1 MKVTRVLKVG
11 NGYYINLGHVYAERL
26 NLVRGSLVT
35 VELTERG
42 LFVKPLKIKEEEQDN
57 VQETAKSDL

>member
-26 NLVRGSLVT
+26 NIVKGDLVT

-42 LFVKPLKIKEEEQDN
+42 LFVKPLKIKQEEENN
-57 VQETAKSDL
+57 VQKTTKSD

>member
-26 NLVRGSLVT
+26 NIVKGDLVT

-42 LFVKPLKIKEEEQDN
+42 LFVKPLKIKQEEEDELQKSK
-57 VQETAKSDL
+57 ET